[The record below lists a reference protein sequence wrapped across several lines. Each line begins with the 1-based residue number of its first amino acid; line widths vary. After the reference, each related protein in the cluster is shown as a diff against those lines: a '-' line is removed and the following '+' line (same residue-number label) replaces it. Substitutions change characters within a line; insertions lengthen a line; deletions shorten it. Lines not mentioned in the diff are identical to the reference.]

1 MPMGGEDTARAFY
14 AGLLGLTEVPKPPE
28 LAKRGGAWFEQGDV
42 KLHLGV
48 EEEFHVLKKA
58 HLALIVDDLTAFI
71 EQLKNSDYE
80 VDMTQP
86 PLAGFK
92 RAHLL
97 DPFGNRLELM
107 EKVG

>member
-14 AGLLGLTEVPKPPE
+14 AGLLGLAEVPKPPE
-28 LAKRGGAWFEQGDV
+28 LVKRGGAWFVQGDV

-58 HLALIVDDLTAFI
+58 HLALIVDDLAAFI
-71 EQLKNSDYE
+71 DQLKNSGYE
-80 VDMTQP
+80 VDTTQP
-86 PLAGFK
+86 PIAGFN